1 MMVGGIGG
9 QNAGLR
15 ISAVNRSI
23 AHKNEAMTGKKHE
36 ERIAA
41 IISPAG
47 KKQSMIEQLMKQ
59 KQDLTERMSS
69 LSASASENGVNIQ
82 DQMEEYRKQLDSLDE
97 QILKLQT
104 QQEDEKENGENTGI
118 YEKPMTEEELES
130 KKMNSSM
137 NLAVSS
143 DQVEVLSSVK
153 GKVDGRA
160 NVLKSEIKTGF
171 GNTEAKLA
179 EVAELEGKSADIA
192 SQMGQ
197 KMADMNEEVNQV
209 RNEAVK
215 DETVRDETVSEG
227 DKEGDRVMQTGK
239 LKQSEV
245 QGKNNQDEQLEV
257 NDL

>member
-1 MMVGGIGG
+1 MMVGVIGG

-23 AHKNEAMTGKKHE
+23 AHKNEAMTGKKQE

-47 KKQSMIEQLMKQ
+47 RKQSMIEQLMKQ
-59 KQDLTERMSS
+59 KQELTDRMNS
-69 LSASASENGVNIQ
+69 LSASASESGVNIQ

-104 QQEDEKENGENTGI
+104 QQEDEKENGGDTGI
-118 YEKPMTEEELES
+118 YEKPMTKEELES
-130 KKMNSSM
+130 KKMNGIM

-143 DQVEVLSSVK
+143 AQAEVLSSVK
-153 GKVDGRA
+153 GKVDGRT
-160 NVLKSEIKTGF
+160 NVLKSEIKTGY

-197 KMADMNEEVNQV
+197 RMADMNDGVNHV
-209 RNEAVK
+209 R
-215 DETVRDETVSEG
+215 DESVRDETVSED
-227 DKEGDRVMQTGK
+227 DKKVDVLMGQKDGY
-239 LKQSEV
+239 KQ
-245 QGKNNQDEQLEV
+245 
-257 NDL
+257 